1 MSDTSDPIDAA
12 CAREQEWLSDQIANH
27 ALKQRFSGDIEGQ
40 VCRGCDFVTKSNYG
54 RACEAWQDCHS
65 DVISKARAH
74 KRNFGG

>member
-40 VCRGCDFVTKSNYG
+40 VCRGCDFVTKSNCG
-54 RACEAWQDCHS
+54 RACSLRRALSYLHS
-65 DVISKARAH
+65 LLSL
-74 KRNFGG
+74 

>member
-27 ALKQRFSGDIEGQ
+27 ALKQRFAGDIEGQ

-54 RACEAWQDCHS
+54 RSAKQEPTEATRKSSRSAVGIH
-65 DVISKARAH
+65 VI
-74 KRNFGG
+74 